1 MENEFIV
8 SGPLPDGAAPPA
20 LPEARFKFTGSA
32 GEFFSIW
39 IVNLCLSIITLGVYS
54 AWAKV
59 RTERYFYGN
68 TWIAG
73 APFEYLADPLKIFWG
88 RMIAVVIF
96 AAVLISSNLW
106 PLVNALLVVLLFIA
120 APWIIVRSLRFH
132 AWNSAW
138 QGLRFR
144 FDGPTKAAYNKF
156 LLLALLVIIS
166 LGLAYPWVKAQQRRY
181 VINHHGYGGKRFN
194 LNVLTSDF
202 YVIYLIAAGVAIGLY
217 FGILFVLVLGAGGAK
232 WFATGSMIGLI
243 AGGLLVVIAVVIGI
257 ALYFALL
264 ALPVFVQARLF
275 NLCWNHTKLGEH
287 RFRADMRARE
297 LIKIFLVNVVAIVFS
312 LGMAI
317 PWAMVRLARYRA
329 EHLTLLPAGDLNQF
343 VADSIA
349 QKNAVG
355 EELGDIF
362 DIDVGL

>member
-1 MENEFIV
+1 METESIV
-8 SGPLPDGAAPPA
+8 SGSLPEGVAPPA
-20 LPEARFKFTGSA
+20 LPEARFKFTGTA
-32 GEFFSIW
+32 GEFFPIW

-68 TWIAG
+68 TWVAG
-73 APFEYLADPLKIFWG
+73 APFEYLADPLKILWG
-88 RMIAVVIF
+88 RLIAVAVF
-96 AAVLISSNLW
+96 AAVLVSSKFW
-106 PLVNALLVVLLFIA
+106 PLVNALLIVFLFIA

-144 FDGPTKAAYNKF
+144 FDGATKTAYNKF
-156 LLLALLVIIS
+156 LLLILLAVVS
-166 LGLAYPWVKAQQRRY
+166 LGLAYPWVKAEQLRY
-181 VINHHGYGGKRFN
+181 VINSHGYGGKRFN

-202 YVIYLIAAGVAIGLY
+202 YVIYLIAAGTAIGLY
-217 FGILFVLVLGAGGAK
+217 FGILFAALLGTGGAT
-232 WFATGSMIGLI
+232 WSATGSTNGLI
-243 AGGLLVVIAVVIGI
+243 VGGLMLAI
-257 ALYFALL
+257 ALVAMIVLYLGLL
-264 ALPVFVQARLF
+264 ALPVFVKARLF

-297 LIKIFLVNVVAIVFS
+297 LIKIFLVNVFAIIFS

-355 EELGDIF
+355 EELGNIF
-362 DIDVGL
+362 DIDAGI